1 MMYNVPL
8 CSKIEHVLN
17 SRDYFIRKLREAGTK
32 VIQNILNFG
41 QKRIIRSKNILKWPL
56 PMSKMFCWR
65 FISTRSGNLSLANN
79 GRKNWHDS
87 VEHIYQI
94 SFGIKSFLLLLYKI
108 LTIQM
113 IVVIWR
119 VFVLLFEISAPTADL
134 NFMHF
139 TFLSSNHSHDY
150 TFEIIRSGV
159 RIKMKIVLKNRR

>member
-1 MMYNVPL
+1 
-8 CSKIEHVLN
+8 
-17 SRDYFIRKLREAGTK
+17 
-32 VIQNILNFG
+32 
-41 QKRIIRSKNILKWPL
+41 
-56 PMSKMFCWR
+56 MSKMFCWR

-119 VFVLLFEISAPTADL
+119 VFVLQFEISAPTADL

-159 RIKMKIVLKNRR
+159 RIKMKIVLKNRRGTDDNFADNFLSNFVFLIRIRVKFQKFFKIHFCYLMTFFIVDSSP